1 MIFED
6 NVVCFVFLKKD
17 VFLSVVVFGDI
28 LEEEYFKYKYVINI
42 WYYKEN
48 NIVDIVDIILVKIFF
63 GIYF

>member
-42 WYYKEN
+42 
-48 NIVDIVDIILVKIFF
+48 
-63 GIYF
+63 